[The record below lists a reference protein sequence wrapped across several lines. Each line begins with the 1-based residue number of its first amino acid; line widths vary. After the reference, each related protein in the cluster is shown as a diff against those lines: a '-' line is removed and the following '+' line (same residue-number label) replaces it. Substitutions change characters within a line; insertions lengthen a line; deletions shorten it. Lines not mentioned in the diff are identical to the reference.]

1 MAAYLLRRLLQSVSS
16 IAGATPGVP
25 GTSTTA
31 RSGLDAKNV
40 EQCLL
45 CHAAGKV
52 ADTKVVHRVKGV
64 Q

>member
-1 MAAYLLRRLLQSVSS
+1 MTANGGS
-16 IAGATPGVP
+16 IYAPRAT
-25 GTSTTA
+25 A
-31 RSGLDAKNV
+31 LANK

-52 ADTKVVHRVKGV
+52 ADVKVVH